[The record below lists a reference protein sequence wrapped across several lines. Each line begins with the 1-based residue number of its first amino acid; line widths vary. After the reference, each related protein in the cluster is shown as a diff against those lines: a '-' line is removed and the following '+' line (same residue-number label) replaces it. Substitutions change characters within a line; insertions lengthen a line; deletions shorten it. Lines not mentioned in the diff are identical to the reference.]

1 MRNFVVLVLAG
12 FGLLTLALVVRSGM
26 FARKNPGRPIN
37 SVMRLSMENAGIPE
51 FSGEDAMIL
60 AKQYGNASRLPSGLL
75 FVRRVAGT
83 GDTPHEGQEV
93 VVHYDGRLL
102 NGQRFDS
109 SYDRGT
115 PYTFRLGAGT
125 VIPGWEEA
133 FLHMRK
139 GEKRTLII
147 PYWLA
152 YGLEGR
158 PPKIP
163 PRAALV
169 FDVELLDIR

>member
-1 MRNFVVLVLAG
+1 MRNFVVLVLIG
-12 FGLLTLALVVRSGM
+12 CGLLTLALVVRSGI

-37 SVMRLSMENAGIPE
+37 SVMRLSMESQGIPE
-51 FSGEDAMIL
+51 FSSEDAMIL
-60 AKQYGNASRLPSGLL
+60 AKQYANASRLPSGLH

-83 GDTPHEGQEV
+83 GEPARQGQEV

-109 SYDRGT
+109 SYERGT
-115 PYTFRLGAGT
+115 PYTFRLGSGS

-133 FLHMRK
+133 FLLMRK
-139 GEKRTLII
+139 GEKRTLIV
-147 PYWLA
+147 PFWLA

-158 PPKIP
+158 PPNIP
-163 PRAALV
+163 PRATLV